1 MVADVG
7 KVLRAEAGE
16 GYWNGTGIDEI
27 PGAEDFDP
35 GDQSR

>member
-7 KVLRAEAGE
+7 KVQSAEAGE
-16 GYWNGTGIDEI
+16 GHWNGTDVDEI